1 MSAKTT
7 PIRIYLQWN
16 GDAEPEESEPCVEEV
31 TWSQEQIFEH
41 DIEYIRADRVPRKS
55 TSAASVTE

>member
-16 GDAEPEESEPCVEEV
+16 GDSEPEDSEPCVEEV
-31 TWSQEQIFEH
+31 TWSQEQIFKH
-41 DIEYIRADRVPRKS
+41 DIEYIRADSVPRKS